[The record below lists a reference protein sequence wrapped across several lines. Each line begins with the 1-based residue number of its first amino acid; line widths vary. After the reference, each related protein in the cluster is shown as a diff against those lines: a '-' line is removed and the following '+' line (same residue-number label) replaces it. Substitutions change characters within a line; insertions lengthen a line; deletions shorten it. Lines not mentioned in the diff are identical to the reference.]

1 MHWPIFALVLF
12 VTAVLQITA
21 GRYISFANGL
31 IRPDFLVLLALFF
44 ALYAPRRHAPLAAL
58 IIGLIADL
66 LSYSPSATAF
76 AFSFGLL
83 GLLTL
88 SARRMLYPDHPISRL
103 ILAFCWCFL
112 TQLFA
117 LAMPWILGPR
127 TFADFMSYSGLSV
140 RIALYTVV
148 FTPVYYL
155 MVPGKRWFVLPV
167 NGQRF

>member
-1 MHWPIFALVLF
+1 MHWPIFALILF
-12 VTAVLQITA
+12 ITAILQITA

-31 IRPDFLVLLALFF
+31 IRPDFLALLALFF

-58 IIGLIADL
+58 IVGLVADL
-66 LSYSPSATAF
+66 LSYSPAPTVF

-88 SARRMLYPDHPISRL
+88 SARRLVYPEHPISRI
-103 ILAFCWCFL
+103 ILAFSWSLL

-117 LAMPWILGPR
+117 FALPWILGPHS
-127 TFADFMSYSGLSV
+127 FADFMSFTGFSV
-140 RIALYTVV
+140 RIALYTAA

-155 MVPGKRWFVLPV
+155 LVPAKRWFILPLA
-167 NGQRF
+167 GQRF